1 MVLHACARA
10 VYVPARVRYC
20 LRALL
25 RVCARGGWRVVVP
38 GTGGYLKV
46 TQNLARVCVV
56 VESVDHRN
64 LHIVTLVDPSRR
76 HGRTKHAHTRA
87 GIRTLAHI
95 HARPHARTRERTQ
108 TFPEA
113 CLPNPCERSA

>member
-1 MVLHACARA
+1 M
-10 VYVPARVRYC
+10 
-20 LRALL
+20 
-25 RVCARGGWRVVVP
+25 P

-64 LHIVTLVDPSRR
+64 LHIVTLVDPSRC

-113 CLPNPCERSA
+113 CLPNPCEHMCVAQRTVQWLASSATSARLLTRAMMNEL